1 MKKLNTKSE
10 QLKYYKAQNISIMNQ
25 IEDTTKK
32 MIQDIDAQLEAQYWR
47 AADAQS
53 VPELRKVYKK
63 LCELHDLLTM
73 DN

>member
-1 MKKLNTKSE
+1 MKKLNTKSA
-10 QLKYYKAQNISIMNQ
+10 QVRYYRAQGAALMNS

-32 MIQDIDAQLEAQYWR
+32 LINDIDAQLEAQYWR
-47 AADAQS
+47 AHDSQS

-73 DN
+73 D